1 MLSGL
6 KYFLIII
13 NTTACFSCVALAFHF
28 IVIPSGAKIIY
39 AEEYKEKMFVCDS
52 AMRNHLIAKNRVK
65 FEKTR
70 QALKKLEISEVGLV
84 HCHDYDVLRK
94 KMINMGLSSNDLAM
108 LGLEAIEAKAAD
120 IKKLVEIHEFKY

>member
-1 MLSGL
+1 MLNWL
-6 KYFLIII
+6 KIFLIFLNI
-13 NTTACFSCVALAFHF
+13 TACFSCVALALYF
-28 IVIPSGAKIIY
+28 IVVPRGAKLIY

-65 FEKTR
+65 FQKT
-70 QALKKLEISEVGLV
+70 QEALRKLEISEVSLV
-84 HCHDYDVLRK
+84 HCHDYDMLRK
-94 KMINMGLSSNDLAM
+94 KMISMGLTSNDLAM

>member
-1 MLSGL
+1 MLSWSKNILIGL
-6 KYFLIII
+6 
-13 NTTACFSCVALAFHF
+13 NVVACISCVALAFHF
-28 IVIPSGAKIIY
+28 IVMPKGARLIY

-70 QALKKLEISEVGLV
+70 QSLQQLEMSEVSLV

-94 KMINMGLSSNDLAM
+94 KMIGMGLSSNDLAL
-108 LGLEAIEAKAAD
+108 LGLEAIESKAVD
-120 IKKLVEIHEFKY
+120 IKRLVEIHEFKY